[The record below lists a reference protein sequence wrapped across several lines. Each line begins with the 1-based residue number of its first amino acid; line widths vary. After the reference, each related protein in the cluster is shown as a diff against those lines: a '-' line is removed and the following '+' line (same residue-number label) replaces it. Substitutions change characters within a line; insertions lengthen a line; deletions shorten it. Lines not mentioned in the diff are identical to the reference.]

1 MLGNRFRH
9 RIDIEHK
16 VSSQDAVSG
25 AVTVTWEK
33 LKTGEPADAL
43 TGPGKEYMGA
53 NAMQSD
59 TDARFTVHWFSG
71 LTQKMRIL
79 WDGRVYNIK
88 TFTTDRTA
96 RRYYFIEATE
106 GVNDGE

>member
-1 MLGNRFRH
+1 MNRGARRH
-9 RIDIEHK
+9 SITIQEPVRTQDTTTG
-16 VSSQDAVSG
+16 VSSVEWSKVRQCFAEV
-25 AVTVTWEK
+25 
-33 LKTGEPADAL
+33 L
-43 TGPGKEYMGA
+43 TGPGKEYMQAGA
-53 NAMQSD
+53 VQSD
-59 TDARFTVHWFSG
+59 TDARISIDWFSG

-96 RRYYFIEATE
+96 RRHYFIEATE

>member
-1 MLGNRFRH
+1 MRAGALRH
-9 RIDIEHK
+9 RVVIEEP
-16 VSSQDAVSG
+16 VRSQDPVTGVSTLNWSAVRKCG
-25 AVTVTWEK
+25 AEV
-33 LKTGEPADAL
+33 L
-43 TGPGKEYMGA
+43 TGPGKEYLQSGA
-53 NAMQSD
+53 VQSD
-59 TDARFTVHWFSG
+59 TDARINIRWFSG

>member
-1 MLGNRFRH
+1 MAH
-9 RIDIEHK
+9 KKIVIEEPAR
-16 VSSQDAVSG
+16 VQDAISG
-25 AVTVTWEK
+25 ASTLTWSQVREC
-33 LKTGEPADAL
+33 GAEVL
-43 TGPGKEYMGA
+43 TGPGKEYMQAGA
-53 NAMQSD
+53 VQSD
-59 TDARFTVHWFSG
+59 TDARIKIRWFKG